1 MISAILFDLDGT
13 LLETEELKALS
24 YARAAVELRP
34 DAVKESEVLEAFRDL
49 VGLSRGE
56 VAESLMQSF
65 GLEDA
70 ARERAEEVE
79 SSEEEPWE
87 AYVRLR
93 LRVYEEL
100 LEDPELLLEQRYQ
113 HNIDLLRGLRR
124 KGYPVCL
131 ATMSHRYQVERVLE
145 VLGLD
150 GELDYVATVDDVS
163 KGKPDPEIDLMVS
176 REMGVP
182 PEEFLVVE
190 DSVAGVQAALAA
202 GMAVVAVPTSLTG
215 PKFRQTQVLENRWI
229 AYEPGAVREVVS
241 RRIEAADERA
251 LQTQQEEKEGI

>member
-1 MISAILFDLDGT
+1 VISVILFDLDGT

-34 DAVKESEVLEAFRDL
+34 DEVREAEVMEAFKDL

-56 VAESLMQSF
+56 VAESLMRRF
-65 GLEDA
+65 GLEEQ
-70 ARERAEEVE
+70 ARAHVEEAEGV
-79 SSEEEPWE
+79 EEEPWE

-100 LEDPELLLEQRYQ
+100 LEDPELLLKQRYQ
-113 HNIDLLRGLRR
+113 HNIDLLRGLRSE
-124 KGYPVCL
+124 GYPVCL

-145 VLGLD
+145 VLGLA
-150 GELDYVATVDDVS
+150 GELDFVATVDDVS

-176 REMGVP
+176 RALGVP

-202 GMAVVAVPTSLTG
+202 GMAVVAVPTSLTES
-215 PKFRQTQVLENRWI
+215 KFRETQTLESRWVV
-229 AYEPGAVREVVS
+229 YEPGTVREVVGQ
-241 RRIEAADERA
+241 RIEAAGGRA
-251 LQTQQEEKEGI
+251 KREDI